1 MTFEQSDKMLGALKM
16 QVAGPA
22 WASIDPTGPQATA
35 LISKLSPGP
44 LTINVAWTSPA
55 LPAHWRNSA
64 ATKRRPEDKGRRS
77 GPLCRG
83 RTRSSHQ

>member
-1 MTFEQSDKMLGALKM
+1 MTFEQSDKTIGTLKM

-44 LTINVAWTSPA
+44 LTINVAGRHYKIDLAGLAGA
-55 LPAHWRNSA
+55 LAQLSNCEA
-64 ATKRRPEDKGRRS
+64 QA
-77 GPLCRG
+77 RG
-83 RTRSSHQ
+83 